1 MPPREARRANRLAL
15 VLLSGV
21 YLALALP
28 YSLLTRAWEAN
39 DELDHAAYIEY
50 IVRHGALP
58 QISGLNG
65 HESHQPP
72 LYYLLA
78 AAWQK
83 LLGIPSFT
91 PSAEPNPAVAAQ
103 SNVGRRFPGAAA

>member
-1 MPPREARRANRLAL
+1 MPPAEARRANRLAL
-15 VLLSGV
+15 LLISGV

-39 DELDHAAYIEY
+39 DELDHATYIEY
-50 IVRHGALP
+50 IVRHGGLP
-58 QISGLNG
+58 RISALNG

-78 AAWQK
+78 AGWQK
-83 LLGIPSFT
+83 LLGIPAFNCLLYTSRC
-91 PSAEPNPAVAAQ
+91 V
-103 SNVGRRFPGAAA
+103 